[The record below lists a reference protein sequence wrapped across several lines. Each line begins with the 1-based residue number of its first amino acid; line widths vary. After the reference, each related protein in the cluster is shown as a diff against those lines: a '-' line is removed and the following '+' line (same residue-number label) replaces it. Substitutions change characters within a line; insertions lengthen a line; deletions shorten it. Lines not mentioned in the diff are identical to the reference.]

1 MPYNEEFCIA
11 KFRVER
17 MSHNIHTPD
26 SEPLRLF
33 LVDTAVAAS
42 TEIKRESLSDASI
55 HKLSLIIS
63 SGVARCSHKL

>member
-17 MSHNIHTPD
+17 MLNKSTPD

-33 LVDTAVAAS
+33 LVDAAVAAS